1 MRDIAHLDRLPGK
14 RVDGTSRSDLE
25 LVVDHVSQTLVV
37 DTTQIDVGLELFSSE
52 TRVHGFVPVKVI
64 SSGSQL
70 FTKVVNRGVRIREPR
85 VGFTWLAMLSD
96 IANCHPALTA
106 MALHPVRY
114 RASLPPF
121 RRYSRQTFR
130 WSFARGKREG

>member
-1 MRDIAHLDRLPGK
+1 MRDIAHLNGLPGK

-37 DTTQIDVGLELFSSE
+37 DTTQIDVGLELFSSD
-52 TRVHGFVPVKVI
+52 TRVHGFVPVEVV

-85 VGFTWLAMLSD
+85 VGFT
-96 IANCHPALTA
+96 
-106 MALHPVRY
+106 
-114 RASLPPF
+114 
-121 RRYSRQTFR
+121 
-130 WSFARGKREG
+130 